1 MEERFLNTVAAASNN
16 EESHGIRI
24 SKRNAPPSHY
34 TLKIESFSQLCKI
47 LKKTGLEKYE
57 SDVFESGGYKW
68 KLVLYPSGN
77 VKRGGNDHISLY
89 VAIAEENAI
98 PPGSQQLSNAHKGN
112 RLDHLT
118 GLDLLLSFSVDADN
132 KMRRYHSLKTENGFD
147 QLISLKMFN
156 DSSNGYVDDDC
167 CVFGTEIHVIKCEGK
182 GERFSIVEE
191 PDDGTFTWMIEKF
204 STLQKTRNRSEEF
217 SLANHKWRLLLYPKG
232 DSMARGKS
240 VSLFLE
246 LLNNSA
252 HPHQRV
258 YTEYKLTV
266 KDQVRESHHEIKGS
280 DWFNSKSGDDCWGC
294 SEFMPLNDIYN
305 ASKGFLVDDTLIV
318 EAQISLLADVGG
330 IYRTRVS

>member
-1 MEERFLNTVAAASNN
+1 MEAANIACLC
-16 EESHGIRI
+16 IRI

-98 PPGSQQLSNAHKGN
+98 PPGSQVDVILRFSIY
-112 RLDHLT
+112 DHIRDKYLT
-118 GLDLLLSFSVDADN
+118 IQDD

-191 PDDGTFTWMIEKF
+191 PDDGAFTWMIEKF

-266 KDQVRESHHEIKGS
+266 KDQVRESHHEITGS
-280 DWFNSKSGDDCWGC
+280 DWFNSKSGEDSWGC

-318 EAQISLLADVGG
+318 EAQISLLADVEPL
-330 IYRTRVS
+330 S